1 MDTAIYRLDDYCLT
15 DAVSEADRE
24 KLKKAAE
31 ILADG
36 GLVAFPTETVYGLGG
51 NALNPESSRRI
62 YAAKGRP
69 SDNPLIVHIAD
80 IGDLGP
86 LVSKIPESARR
97 LAERFWP
104 GPMTMVF
111 KKSGLVPKETTGGL
125 DTIAVRFPVHPV
137 AMELIRLAGV
147 PVAAPSA
154 NLSGRPSTTTAE
166 HCIEDLSGRIDAI
179 VDGGGAEIGVEST
192 IIDVS
197 GPVPQLLRPGAVT
210 KEMIEDTLGI
220 VLPEDPAIKGP
231 LAPGVR
237 PKAPGMK
244 YRHYAPKAPLQLVVG
259 RDGYT
264 GVAAAAAELLRSKLK
279 AGIRPALLCTP
290 ECLEEMKTLD
300 SFSEKDIIIRLAGS
314 RTNRQQTAHDL
325 FEMLRELDETEAEYI
340 VAEGC
345 PEDQLGQAIMNR
357 LKKAAAWQILY
368 V

>member
-1 MDTAIYRLDDYCLT
+1 MTTEILSVKELP
-15 DAVSEADRE
+15 VSEIAKR
-24 KLKKAAE
+24 AAAV
-31 ILADG
+31 LSSG
-36 GLVAFPTETVYGLGG
+36 GLSAFPTETVYGLGG
-51 NALNPESSRRI
+51 NGLSADSAAKI

-69 SDNPLIVHIAD
+69 SDNPLILHI
-80 IGDLGP
+80 GKKEQLKDL
-86 LVSKIPESARR
+86 VTEIPEKAKI
-97 LAERFWP
+97 LIDHFWP
-104 GPMTMVF
+104 GPLTIIF
-111 KKSGLVPKETTGGL
+111 NKSDIVPEKTSGGL
-125 DTIAVRFPVHPV
+125 STVAVRMPSHPV
-137 AMELIRLAGV
+137 ANAILRAV
-147 PVAAPSA
+147 PFPVAAPSA
-154 NLSGRPSTTTAE
+154 NLSGRPSTTKAA
-166 HCIEDLSGRIDAI
+166 HVIEDLSGRVEQII
-179 VDGGGAEIGVEST
+179 DGGDVPIGVEST